1 MHALLVYVTISLPTR
16 SKWCAVH
23 KPTCTH
29 THTHTH
35 TQEGSNT
42 TSQLNQQLTYVEGA
56 IDSFRKLP
64 VIKIRLNICHLD
76 ITPKEGVSCDCGH
89 MSKDTV
95 I

>member
-1 MHALLVYVTISLPTR
+1 MHALLVYVTISLPTQ

-23 KPTCTH
+23 KPTCTHTHTHTRTH

-64 VIKIRLNICHLD
+64 VIKIWLNICHLD
-76 ITPKEGVSCDCGH
+76 ITLKECI
-89 MSKDTV
+89 M
-95 I
+95 